1 VLRVLLLVLALVEA
15 ELDDL
20 GANAFA
26 TAKVA
31 SMLPEPPEPE
41 PPAPTANMVESGVF
55 PIELTTRASVD
66 DIFLLLSRAT
76 AAIGFT
82 LPLMTPL
89 SNTIFFN
96 GSSR

>member
-1 VLRVLLLVLALVEA
+1 VFILLVLALVVV

-26 TAKVA
+26 TAKVV
-31 SMLPEPPEPE
+31 SILPELPEPD
-41 PPAPTANMVESGVF
+41 PAPTASMVESGVF

-66 DIFLLLSRAT
+66 DILLLLSRAT
-76 AAIGFT
+76 AAMGFT

>member
-1 VLRVLLLVLALVEA
+1 MFRALLLLVLLV

-20 GANAFA
+20 GAKAFA
-26 TAKVA
+26 TAKVV
-31 SMLPEPPEPE
+31 SMLPELPPEPD
-41 PPAPTANMVESGVF
+41 PAPTANIVERGVF

-82 LPLMTPL
+82 FPLITPL
-89 SNTIFFN
+89 SNTIFFK
-96 GSSR
+96 GSS

>member
-1 VLRVLLLVLALVEA
+1 VLLLLLVLALVEA

-66 DIFLLLSRAT
+66 DIFFVVVESNGGHRIHIATHDTIKQHHLL
-76 AAIGFT
+76 
-82 LPLMTPL
+82 
-89 SNTIFFN
+89 
-96 GSSR
+96 